1 MDAITN
7 KNITF
12 DTDDEARAVLQKLQ
26 SLLADFHEV
35 TLAEYYQLVDITP
48 THTDYKFGWRDL
60 DNTQIV
66 YGIEGAY
73 TLNFPSPEHLGE
85 KGRASTDYRLTV
97 VYSDGSNRTLYPS
110 TQTDVSNLIAHEIR
124 MCNNKEDVNIVTF
137 HVAFAW
143 KGK

>member
-1 MDAITN
+1 MDAIVN
-7 KNITF
+7 KNIRF
-12 DTDDEARAVLQKLQ
+12 DNRKEAENVLLQ
-26 SLLADFHEV
+26 MTVHLNNYGEVLLADLYNMV
-35 TLAEYYQLVDITP
+35 GISP
-48 THTDYKFGWRDL
+48 TFGDYKYGWRDL
-60 DNTQIV
+60 DMARV
-66 YGIEGAY
+66 LKEGEEGYG
-73 TLNFPSPEHLGE
+73 LDLPEVKYLGE